1 MEKATE
7 SYKNLPKVEDLQ
19 AGKVL
24 ENKNVTPESFTDPED
39 ARIWFKDLTGD
50 KLDPFDTQ
58 TDLLAR
64 QVNHFLVLNKTNHF
78 PSEEMKSELY
88 SLISKKIAFLSA
100 SSKLLYEQWIKE
112 NPVIAD
118 KIDRF
123 FDLETDIQ
131 NNQDDYNELTKE
143 TAMESAY
150 KDVAAHAAHEQD
162 AWPNPSGVQSPMR
175 DLFSPVKDAKEI
187 HVDSTN
193 KLSDLINTEPQ
204 FDDRSLLTAIK
215 ESFTE

>member
-58 TDLLAR
+58 ADLLTR

-123 FDLETDIQ
+123 VDLETDIQ

-150 KDVAAHAAHEQD
+150 TDVAAHAAHEQD
-162 AWPNPSGVQSPMR
+162 AWSNPSGVQSPMR
-175 DLFSPVKDAKEI
+175 DLFSPVKDPKEI
-187 HVDSTN
+187 QVDSSS

-215 ESFTE
+215 